1 MRFHILRAGSL
12 GLLAA
17 ATIGCA
23 SGGSSASS
31 GSVAAQAASGA
42 LGPALLQ
49 WSGRFRSQMQHDPH
63 ITAPVRNEASG
74 SVVITA
80 PNQAQTRVQL
90 RLRLPQITDGVRL
103 YWAIVAGSC
112 GSNALPLMT
121 VSQFPQIAI
130 NSSEGSLDATL
141 SVAMPTSGVYH
152 VNVFNANTMGQD
164 ESEVMTCADL
174 TLSRRSNDD

>member
-1 MRFHILRAGSL
+1 MRFSILRAGSL

-17 ATIGCA
+17 AAIGCA
-23 SGGSSASS
+23 SGGASAGSS
-31 GSVAAQAASGA
+31 SVAQEAASGK

-49 WSGRFRSQMQHDPH
+49 WSGNFRSQMQHDPH
-63 ITAPVRNEASG
+63 ITAPVRTEASG

-80 PNQAQTRVQL
+80 PNPTQTRVQMT
-90 RLRLPQITDGVRL
+90 LRLPQMTDGARL

-130 NSSEGSLDATL
+130 NSGEGSLDATL
-141 SVAMPTSGVYH
+141 SVVMPISGAYH

-164 ESEVMTCADL
+164 ESEVLTCADL
-174 TLSRRSNDD
+174 TIGRRGSDD